1 MKSQKRLFEINRY
14 IGKRREKHCKI
25 FNFHFIYIYTS
36 QILFLSLRESTI
48 RIKVRQVEL
57 QYFQNCTD
65 IFNNNP
71 LSPPE
76 EIFSYYYDPLT
87 YLTESQRFSSSSVV
101 SGGGKENQSY
111 IVFSLLYCIEI
122 GVCSKSS
129 TTTRR
134 VRFTTMFAES
144 FSFTSTGYTSC
155 HVCKCICMP
164 VKEDAYQLPDLISFQ
179 VEAGQV
185 KPFAEGIRRSIAF
198 VTRIVN

>member
-1 MKSQKRLFEINRY
+1 MQNWKELCYKIYNKSLKSQKRLFEINRY

-129 TTTRR
+129 TTRSVYNNICR
-134 VRFTTMFAES
+134 VVFVHEHWI
-144 FSFTSTGYTSC
+144 
-155 HVCKCICMP
+155 HV
-164 VKEDAYQLPDLISFQ
+164 VSRL
-179 VEAGQV
+179 
-185 KPFAEGIRRSIAF
+185 
-198 VTRIVN
+198 

>member
-111 IVFSLLYCIEI
+111 IVFSLLYT
-122 GVCSKSS
+122 VSKLVFVQNQA
-129 TTTRR
+129 RR

>member
-87 YLTESQRFSSSSVV
+87 YLTESQRFSSSMV

-111 IVFSLLYCIEI
+111 IVFSLLYT
-122 GVCSKSS
+122 VSKLVFVQNQA
-129 TTTRR
+129 RR